1 MREDLHL
8 VTVLSTTIN
17 EDEVDLKAVDTDPI
31 DVEIEED
38 VAPRSKKGKFVE
50 NVEQM
55 RIKVFKRN

>member
-1 MREDLHL
+1 M
-8 VTVLSTTIN
+8 TVLSTTIN